1 MGKRAK
7 YKIGDRLEFKFAG
20 SPHKGKVVD
29 VDRSGKDIK
38 YSVKDS
44 NGFFYP
50 FSQEDV
56 IRKL

>member
-7 YKIGDRLEFKFAG
+7 YKVGDRLEFHFAG
-20 SPHKGKVVD
+20 SPHKGKVIEVD
-29 VDRSGKDIK
+29 KSGKEIK
-38 YSVKDS
+38 YNAKDS
-44 NGFFYP
+44 SGFFYP

>member
-1 MGKRAK
+1 MVNRAK

-20 SPHKGKVVD
+20 SFYKGKVID
-29 VDRSGKDIK
+29 VDKGGKVIK
-38 YSVKDS
+38 YNAKDS

-56 IRKL
+56 IKKL

>member
-7 YKIGDRLEFKFAG
+7 YKVGDRLEFHFAG
-20 SPHKGKVVD
+20 SPHKGKITEI
-29 VDRSGKDIK
+29 DRGGKEIK
-38 YSVKDS
+38 YTCKDS

-56 IRKL
+56 IKKL